1 MTAGLAAAKAASI
14 LNVYRATGFTA
25 VTPYVKLHIGDPGA
39 AGASNASAV
48 TTRNAATF
56 AAPSAGSMAISS
68 IGTWSMTTSETIS
81 HISIWDASTAGNF
94 MESWALTGSVPVVNG
109 STFSLTTL
117 TLAFTPIAA

>member
-1 MTAGLAAAKAASI
+1 MTAGLAVAKAHSI
-14 LNVYRATGFTA
+14 LNVYRSTA
-25 VTPYVKLHIGDPGA
+25 FAAASPFVKLHVGDPGS
-39 AGASNASAV
+39 AGTANQSAV

-81 HISIWDASTAGNF
+81 HISIWDNVSAGNF

>member
-1 MTAGLAAAKAASI
+1 MTAGLASAKANSI
-14 LNVYRATGFTA
+14 LNVYRATAFTA
-25 VTPYVKLHIGDPGA
+25 VSPFVKLHTGDPGA
-39 AGASNASAV
+39 AGASNASLN

-56 AAPSAGSMAISS
+56 AAPSSGSMAISS
-68 IGTWSMTTSETIS
+68 IGTWSMTSSETIT

-94 MESWALTGSVPVVNG
+94 LESWALTGSVPVVNG